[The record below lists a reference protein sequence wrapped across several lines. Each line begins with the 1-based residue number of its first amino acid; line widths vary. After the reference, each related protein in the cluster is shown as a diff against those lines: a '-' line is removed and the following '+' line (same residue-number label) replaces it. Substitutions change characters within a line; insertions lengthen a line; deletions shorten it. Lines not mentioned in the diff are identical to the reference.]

1 MRLTRFLPLLAAGL
15 LAAVALGCMPADRQV
30 FDIRAAD
37 GLNLNTEMTTPPG
50 FPEGGPY
57 PTILVRTPY
66 GRQGQRDEAQ
76 RWTSRGYVFI
86 AQEIR
91 GTGGSRDRNAAIFEA
106 DGWGPK
112 QDARDTADWITA
124 QSWSNGEI
132 GTVGFSAPAIASA
145 LAAGATKKI
154 RSQVIEASMST
165 MYGHATYWGGVLRAD
180 LTGPEW
186 DVIGKWR
193 ANPRYNDFWAHHD
206 VNARAPFVEAA
217 ALHIGG
223 WYDLFSQGAIDGF
236 MTRQENGGLG
246 AQGNQKLI
254 MGPWTHNSDIGA
266 GQLNYPNSRLED
278 SPIAR
283 SRDDLRRDFHNFW
296 LRGEGDE
303 LDFTVMYYTMG
314 ANRSGAPGNEW
325 RFAESWPPFETAYRA
340 YFLYPD
346 GSLST
351 APPLGIAGEWSY
363 FYDPRSASPT
373 LGGNNLLIPSGAFDQ
388 SALAARS
395 DTLYFES
402 APLAAP
408 LEVTGNVRAQ
418 FYVSSSAVDTD
429 FTAKF
434 VDVYPDGRQMLVLDG
449 IQRVRYREGFD
460 VSSFLPPGQ
469 VGVVEIDLWTTSLV
483 LDAGHRIGLH
493 VSSSNT
499 PRFEPHTNTELD
511 HFVASAAVIA
521 ENTIHLGALTPSALY
536 LPMPANLDVDGD
548 GLNEAEEAE
557 NRTDPLNPDTDNDG
571 WSDGEEI
578 DFGASPLD
586 PDDFPV
592 AR

>member
-1 MRLTRFLPLLAAGL
+1 MRRSRFLPLILASL
-15 LAAVALGCMPADRQV
+15 LVITVLGCMPADRRV
-30 FDIRAAD
+30 FQIQAAD
-37 GLNLNTEMTTPPG
+37 GLDLNTEMTTPSG
-50 FPEGGPY
+50 FPESGPY

-66 GRQGQRDEAQ
+66 GRQSERNAAE
-76 RWTSRGYVFI
+76 RWASRGYVFI

-91 GTGGSRDRNAAIFEA
+91 GTGGSQDASAAIFEA

-154 RSQVIEASMST
+154 RSQVIEASVST
-165 MYGHATYWGGVLRAD
+165 LYAHGVYWGGVLRAD

-217 ALHIGG
+217 ALHVGG
-223 WYDLFSQGAIDGF
+223 WYDLFSQGAVDGF
-236 MTRQENGGLG
+236 MTRQDNGGPG

-254 MGPWTHNSDIGA
+254 IGPWTHNSDTEA
-266 GQLNYPNSRLED
+266 GQFSFPNSRIED
-278 SPIAR
+278 SPIAM
-283 SRDDLRRDFHNFW
+283 SRDDLRREFHNFW

-303 LDFTVMYYTMG
+303 LDFTVMYYSMG

-325 RFAESWPPFETAYRA
+325 RFADSWPPFETAFRA

-346 GSLST
+346 AGLST
-351 APPLGIAGEWSY
+351 APPVGIAESLGY
-363 FYDPRSASPT
+363 FYDPLNASPT

-388 SALAARS
+388 AELANRS

-402 APLAAP
+402 PPLAAP

-434 VDVYPDGRQMLVLDG
+434 VDVYPDGRQMLILDG

-460 VSSFLPPGQ
+460 VPDFLPPGE
-469 VGVVEIDLWTTSLV
+469 VGLVEIDLWTTSLI

-493 VSSSNT
+493 VSSSNA
-499 PRFEPHTNTELD
+499 PRFEPHTNTDVD
-511 HFVASAAVIA
+511 HFVASAAVTA
-521 ENTIHLGALTPSALY
+521 ENTVHLGAMTPSALY
-536 LPMPANLDVDGD
+536 LPVPAALDVDGD
-548 GLNEAEEAE
+548 GLTEDEEAA
-557 NRTDPLNPDTDNDG
+557 NRTDPLHPDTDNDG
-571 WSDGEEI
+571 WTDGEEHTA
-578 DFGASPLD
+578 GTNPLD
-586 PDDFPV
+586 PEDFPTP
-592 AR
+592 